1 MMSFCKKGCQCVV
14 LEEMT
19 DFILMQLL
27 NMRAF

>member
-1 MMSFCKKGCQCVV
+1 MAFSKRGRQDVV
-14 LEEMT
+14 LEGMT